1 LTGPLAVKTAGPSAL
16 HVLGSVKGAHRT
28 GRRLETGGKPS
39 SISGDAMPHSTISTH
54 AELVSAVNPAW
65 EELLSFLQA
74 VNSGDAATHDSNGWT
89 VKDHVAHIAVWEDS
103 VAILFRGGLR
113 HKALGID
120 EASYTTSSFDQINEV
135 IRGQF
140 ETIPLAQAIRQL
152 EQVHS
157 ELMTRVMALSE
168 ADLKTSVRDYFPQ
181 APRTDDRPMITFIY
195 DNTADHFIE
204 HLSWMRELLGS
215 AT

>member
-1 LTGPLAVKTAGPSAL
+1 MPPST
-16 HVLGSVKGAHRT
+16 V
-28 GRRLETGGKPS
+28 
-39 SISGDAMPHSTISTH
+39 STL
-54 AELVSAVNPAW
+54 AELVAAIDSAW
-65 EELLSFLQA
+65 EELLSFLHTVRSSQE
-74 VNSGDAATHDSNGWT
+74 STRDDNGWT
-89 VKDHVAHIAVWEDS
+89 VKDHVTHIAVWEDS

-113 HKALGID
+113 HEALGMD
-120 EASYTTSSFDQINEV
+120 AASYTTSSFDQINEV

-140 ETIPLAQAIRQL
+140 ETIPLAHAIRQL